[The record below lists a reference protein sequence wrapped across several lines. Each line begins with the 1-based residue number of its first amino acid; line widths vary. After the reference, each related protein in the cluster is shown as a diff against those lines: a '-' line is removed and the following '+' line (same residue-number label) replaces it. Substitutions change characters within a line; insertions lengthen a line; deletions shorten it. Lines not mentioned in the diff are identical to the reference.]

1 MNFQRIIGWMVF
13 AVLLLL
19 TACDPEPPKQ
29 EENLAEQI
37 LGHWE
42 VFEAIRN
49 EKPTT
54 TLEDAYFDFEPD
66 GNAILNLMGA
76 DQKAKYEM
84 VEEVIKITGTQ
95 MDGDYKI
102 ENLGGDTLVLSTSQ
116 KFNEIPFRFIF
127 NMKKVE
133 KTIIPEEEI

>member
-1 MNFQRIIGWMVF
+1 MNFQRIIGWMALIGLILF
-13 AVLLLL
+13 A
-19 TACDPEPPKQ
+19 ACDPEPPKQ
-29 EENLAEQI
+29 ERNYAEEIQ
-37 LGHWE
+37 GHWE

-54 TLEDAYFDFEPD
+54 TLEDAYFDFETD

-76 DQKAKYEM
+76 DQKAKYE
-84 VEEVIKITGTQ
+84 VAAKSIKITGTQ

-102 ENLGGDTLVLSTSQ
+102 ESLSGDTLVLSTSQ

-127 NMKKVE
+127 NMIKTE
-133 KTIIPEEEI
+133 KEVVEEEI